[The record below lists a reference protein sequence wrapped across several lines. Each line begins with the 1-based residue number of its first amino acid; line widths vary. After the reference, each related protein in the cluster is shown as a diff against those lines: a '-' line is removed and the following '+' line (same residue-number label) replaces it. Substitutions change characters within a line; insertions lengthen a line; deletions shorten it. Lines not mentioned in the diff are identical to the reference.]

1 MLLFFLI
8 LFSETGKWS
17 IYTTPTEI
25 IPPSYGHSSVYDP
38 VGKLIYVYGGIA
50 SVGSD
55 KLSTALTSYD
65 PKARIWY
72 VPVRGF
78 EQNHVHVHVLIRG
91 VLKRFFFFP

>member
-8 LFSETGKWS
+8 LFTETGKWS

-25 IPPSYGHSSVYDP
+25 IAPSYGHSSVYDP

-78 EQNHVHVHVLIRG
+78 EQNHVLCTCTY
-91 VLKRFFFFP
+91 